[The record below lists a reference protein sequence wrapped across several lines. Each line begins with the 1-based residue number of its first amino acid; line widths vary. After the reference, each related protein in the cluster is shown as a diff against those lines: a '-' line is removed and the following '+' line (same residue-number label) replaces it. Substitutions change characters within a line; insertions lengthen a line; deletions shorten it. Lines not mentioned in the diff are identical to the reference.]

1 VKLQKVLVIGASRGI
16 GLGFVE
22 HLCRSGLSVIATVRH
37 REDQEA
43 LESLGAKALMLDVQ
57 MQDSRASFLSQIK
70 DEVFSMIVHVAG
82 VYGPRT
88 DAITAVEQN
97 DFDRVMQTN
106 VAPVLGMLPQLM
118 QQLPSS
124 QGRWIS
130 ISSQM
135 ASISLSQD
143 SSGWLYKV
151 SKAALNMAIHSAA
164 KQHKS
169 KIIVAMSPGWVK
181 TDMGSSAAPLTV
193 DESVS
198 QMIKT
203 IERLTLKDNG
213 RFLNYDG
220 HELAW

>member
-1 VKLQKVLVIGASRGI
+1 
-16 GLGFVE
+16 
-22 HLCRSGLSVIATVRH
+22 
-37 REDQEA
+37 
-43 LESLGAKALMLDVQ
+43 MLDVQ
-57 MQDSRASFLSQIK
+57 KQDSRAHFLSQIK
-70 DEVFSMIVHVAG
+70 DEAFSMIVHVAG

-88 DAITAVEQN
+88 DAISAVEQN
-97 DFDRVMQTN
+97 DFDWVMQTN
-106 VAPVLGMLPQLM
+106 VAPVLCMLPQLM
-118 QQLPSS
+118 QHLPSS

-143 SSGWLYKV
+143 SAGWLYKV

-164 KQHKS
+164 KQHKN

-193 DESVS
+193 DESVG
-198 QMIKT
+198 QMLKT
-203 IERLTLKDNG
+203 IDRLTLMDNG